1 MQQKKFERYEA
12 DERKSSLIKS
22 TLSCLKSDGYAGLS
36 VRKITR
42 EANVSQ
48 GMINHHFGSIDAL
61 VIHAYDTIS
70 NEFFEQTNA
79 LIDSHKGSASEK
91 LTIFFRSYIS
101 EDNLDPDLMKAW
113 LVFWSL
119 IRNSSDMANTYEYV
133 NDKVETLLNGL
144 LLDISREEGLDITD
158 VSLASQSL
166 IALLDGVWVRT
177 CLSQKCLPPE
187 NTMKIF
193 MKWLDAYKLGVFS

>member
-1 MQQKKFERYEA
+1 MKEKKFQRYDA

-22 TLSCLKSDGYAGLS
+22 TLNCLKLDGYAGLS

-48 GMINHHFGSIDAL
+48 GMINHHFGSIDSL
-61 VIHAYDTIS
+61 VINAYDAIS
-70 NEFFEQTNA
+70 NEFFDQTNA

-91 LTIFFRSYIS
+91 LIIFFRSYIS

-119 IRNSSDMANTYEYV
+119 IRNSQDMASTYEYV
-133 NDKVETLLNGL
+133 NEKIETLLNNL
-144 LLDISREEGLDITD
+144 LLNISKEEGLDITD
-158 VSLASQSL
+158 TSLAAQSL
-166 IALLDGVWVRT
+166 IALLDGAWVRT
-177 CLSQKCLPPE
+177 CLSEKNLPPE

-193 MKWLDAYKLGVFS
+193 MKWLEAYKLGVFS